1 MHVQD
6 SYGNHVIARLVSGL
20 LVFIA
25 LVITPMSAAESL
37 DVQVAQDNFLSA
49 LVGPLDDLS
58 VDVTVNV
65 NNRELGRGR
74 PDNPRLGGFWDV
86 PEGLLPSAQELS
98 FWEAEYAAGQIGAV
112 AVISCDKCD
121 LTAAASPAG
130 FLDSWFNSMN
140 AQRVFI
146 SFASA
151 DAQSAQGIADVL
163 GSTQQ
168 AVKILTDSS
177 DSTFAGELYAT
188 AGRRLVVDSRES
200 RRLDSDVT
208 EFAYLGERSRRG
220 SESIFSQS
228 DASRG
233 LGLARNE
240 PSVFLKESLGDEF
253 NQSTIEEIIVPG
265 GVALGET
272 ARLNLTPSSLEFSN
286 NKLILT
292 DDSGAHWELPDQA
305 LSYSR
310 ALFDFVERSALIQ
323 SDAIVDI
330 DENAR
335 VSISSALRDTD
346 VGYEIMHADTQPFEF
361 IPNLPVTKSVVI
373 DTFVKWTFNAE
384 SGFSFDTEFEV
395 RFLSADNMRI
405 AQTRAA
411 LVYDYQSTSGLVS
424 YRDAWGREARRLNDK
439 VDYVGLG
446 SSMEKVAH
454 YAGWIALF
462 RKLKED
468 EVPFLRGRYDFM
480 KINTAGRETPTR
492 Y

>member
-1 MHVQD
+1 MHAQ
-6 SYGNHVIARLVSGL
+6 NRCRKQIAAILVCGL
-20 LVFIA
+20 LVLA
-25 LVITPMSAAESL
+25 ATAKAPMSVAESL
-37 DVQVAQDNFLSA
+37 DEQVALDRFLSV
-49 LVGPLDDLS
+49 LVAPLDELS
-58 VDVTVNV
+58 IDVTVNV
-65 NNRELGRGR
+65 NSRELGRGR
-74 PDNPRLGGFWDV
+74 PNNARLGGFWDI
-86 PEGLLPSAQELS
+86 PEGLLPSAQELA
-98 FWEAEYAAGQIGAV
+98 FWEAEFSAGQLGGIA
-112 AVISCDKCD
+112 AISCGKCD
-121 LTAAASPAG
+121 LTAASAD
-130 FLDSWFNSMN
+130 FLDSWFNSSN
-140 AQRVFI
+140 SQRVFI
-146 SFASA
+146 SFAAA
-151 DAQSAQGIADVL
+151 DTQSAQDILTVL
-163 GSTQQ
+163 RLAEQP
-168 AVKILTDSS
+168 VKILTDHS
-177 DSTFAGELYAT
+177 DSALAGELYAT

-220 SESIFSQS
+220 SESIFSQN

-265 GVALGET
+265 GVALGES
-272 ARLNLTPSSLEFSN
+272 ARLNLTPASLEFNGNS
-286 NKLILT
+286 LILI
-292 DDSGAHWELPDQA
+292 DDTGKHWELPDQA
-305 LSYSR
+305 LSDSR

-335 VSISSALRDTD
+335 VSISSVLRDTD
-346 VGYEIMHADTQPFEF
+346 VGYEIMHADTQPFVF
-361 IPNLPVTKSVVI
+361 ISNLPVTKSVVI
-373 DTFVKWTFNAE
+373 DTFVKWTQ
-384 SGFSFDTEFEV
+384 SPDKSLSFDTEFEV

-411 LVYDYQSTSGLVS
+411 LVYEYQSITGQVL

-439 VDYVGLG
+439 VDYAGLG

-462 RKLKED
+462 RKLKD
-468 EVPFLRGRYDFM
+468 DKVPFLRGRYAFM
-480 KINTAGRETPTR
+480 KINNEGRETPSR